1 MQATPTCISSCTGL
15 LRVHYDVHRTH
26 RLDAVATSA
35 AVSFVR
41 MSSAA
46 EHEALATVLMTPV
59 GPGLL
64 AVAFLVDTHFMA
76 AAERDRAWHP
86 ALFGN
91 AVALSLLAGPLGIL
105 CLPLH
110 IARTRRGL
118 RRVVLPPLALIA
130 YFIVLFG
137 AAFLVDGIATTL
149 E

>member
-1 MQATPTCISSCTGL
+1 
-15 LRVHYDVHRTH
+15 
-26 RLDAVATSA
+26 
-35 AVSFVR
+35 

-59 GPGLL
+59 APGLL
-64 AVAFLVDTHFMA
+64 AAAFLLDAHFMN

-91 AVALSLLAGPLGIL
+91 AIALSMLAGPLGIV

-118 RRVVLPPLALIA
+118 RRVVLPPVALVA
-130 YFIVLFG
+130 YFIVLIG
-137 AAFLVDGIATTL
+137 AAFLVDGIAATL